1 MKLKKGRRSE
11 KHDGRLMMSK
21 TTKRRP
27 DLAPVPWLLLAFL
40 LGVSAGLLL
49 SMSQTAEALALPLGE
64 LSSGCETER
73 AEQAEPES
81 TLTVSPSGCH
91 LSQGERQE
99 EPEPEEPTQP
109 ELTSIGLYTVTAY
122 CPCEL
127 CCGKTDGITA
137 TGTVATE
144 GRTIAVD
151 PGVIPYG
158 SVVYFEGVDGCIGG
172 YIAEDCGGAIKG
184 NRIDLFCA
192 EHETALEWG
201 VRELEVYTCETE

>member
-1 MKLKKGRRSE
+1 
-11 KHDGRLMMSK
+11 MSK

-49 SMSQTAEALALPLGE
+49 SMSQTAEAAEEPPVPGE
-64 LSSGCETER
+64 QPEVT
-73 AEQAEPES
+73 ATAEPLPE
-81 TLTVSPSGCH
+81 TVNAVVIPA
-91 LSQGERQE
+91 
-99 EPEPEEPTQP
+99 EPTQP
-109 ELTSIGLYTVTAY
+109 ELVSIGVYTITAY
-122 CPCEL
+122 CSCEQ

-137 TGTVATE
+137 TGTAATE

-151 PGVIPYG
+151 PSVIPYG
-158 SVVYFEGVDGCIGG
+158 SVVYFEGVDSCIGG

-201 VRELEVYTCETE
+201 VRELEVYTCETK